1 MKNKIIA
8 CVVAVACM
16 FGGIGIAS
24 ANHRVARLR
33 AVVTAPFRGAKNV
46 LENRPVRK
54 FLSNKPVRTV
64 LFGRGCN

>member
-8 CVVAVACM
+8 CVVAVACV
-16 FGGIGIAS
+16 FAGIGIAS
-24 ANHRVARLR
+24 ANHRGARLR
-33 AVVTAPFRGAKNV
+33 AVVTSPFRGVGRV

-54 FLSNKPVRTV
+54 FLANRPVVRV